1 MAEYTKTLSGGSA
14 SSQYRLRMVVTESN
28 VSIENNT
35 SQVNVSL
42 YLEKLS
48 GSGYYSYDG
57 KPWNINIGGSVVASG
72 NKTYDFRSYSSLLLG
87 TGTKTI
93 THNSDGSG
101 SVAVSGYFS
110 SSPYLGS
117 ATVSGT
123 FTLTT
128 IPRASDFSLS
138 GSQLGSAVTV
148 TINRKSSSFTHVVEY
163 SFQGSAWTTASSA
176 ATTSA
181 SFVPPLSLGSQIPN
195 NTSGTLSVRVTTKNG
210 NTTIGSSVTK
220 TITLSLPS
228 SVIPSAP
235 SISLARQD
243 NGVPSSWGVYVKGYS
258 KVKVNA
264 SASGSYGSTIRSYS
278 VNCDGLG
285 GSSGSVFGP
294 FNSPGIK
301 NITVTVTDSRGRT
314 NSNTATFTVLD
325 YFEPSISVTANRCN
339 SSGNATP
346 DGTYLYVTCNFNYA
360 SVGGKNT
367 KTVTVS
373 CNGASQN
380 PTSNG
385 SFILAANVS
394 PTNPYILTAAISD
407 GMGKSASVEFNIPTD
422 VVPLSLKLNKRGIAI
437 GGYSTEDNV
446 FKVFWTIKD
455 FSGREIDGG
464 AFAYVLSVT
473 DSYVEI
479 GNYDEWVARGRPRG
493 LL

>member
-1 MAEYTKTLSGGSA
+1 MTTYTANFSGGTA
-14 SSQYRLRMVVTESN
+14 SSQYRLRAEVSESN
-28 VSIENNT
+28 TSIPNNT
-35 SQVNVSL
+35 SQVSVTL
-42 YLEKLS
+42 YVDKLS
-48 GSGYYSYDG
+48 GTGYWTSDK
-57 KPWNINIGGSVVASG
+57 KPWSISIGGSTSSG
-72 NKTYDFRSYSSLLLG
+72 STAFNFKNYTTLKLGSYSR
-87 TGTKTI
+87 TI

-101 SVAVSGYFS
+101 SVNIVCKFSTTSGT
-110 SSPYLGS
+110 LGS
-117 ATVSGT
+117 ATIDVNFG
-123 FTLTT
+123 LTT

-138 GSQLGSAVTV
+138 GSQLGSTVTV
-148 TINRKSSSFTHVVEY
+148 TIDRKSTSFTHLVEY

-176 ATTSA
+176 AATSA

-210 NTTIGSSVTK
+210 STTIGSSATK

-228 SVIPSAP
+228 SVIPSKP
-235 SISLARQD
+235 TISLVRQD

-258 KVKVNA
+258 KVQVNA
-264 SASGSYGSTIRSYS
+264 SSSGSYGSSIKSYS

-285 GSSGSVFGP
+285 GSSGTVFGP
-294 FNSPGIK
+294 FSTANTK
-301 NITVTVTDSRGRT
+301 TVTVVVTDSRGRT
-314 NSNTATFTVLD
+314 NSNTATFSVLD

-339 SSGNATP
+339 SSGNAMP
-346 DGTYLYVTCNFNYA
+346 DGTYLYVTCNFSYA

-367 KTVTVS
+367 VSVTVS
-373 CNGASQN
+373 CNGASYN
-380 PTSNG
+380 PTSSG

-394 PTNPYILTAAISD
+394 PTTPYVLTATITD

-422 VVPLSLKLNKRGIAI
+422 VVPLSVKLNKKGIAI

-446 FKVFWTIKD
+446 FKVFWVIKD
-455 FSGREIDGG
+455 ANGREIDGG

-479 GNYDEWVARGRPRG
+479 GNEDEWISRGRPRG